1 MNVTVSIIDQHV
13 RGLAERRG
21 TDIVEVLGKAA
32 ADETF
37 RRSAAFVLLCVK
49 TMLGMGEEEA
59 LECLTEGGNDF
70 GVDAIHVAD
79 VADGEF
85 TVTLFQGKYKH
96 VNLDGTAGFP
106 EDGVLK
112 AVNAVRF
119 LFDLRAKID
128 VNPRLEA
135 SIEEVRSLI
144 LDGYI
149 PRVRF
154 LLCNNGMPWKRPEAQ
169 AIIDREDF
177 PTDQVL
183 FEHVNHDTLI
193 QIIQAP
199 KPIKDTI
206 LFSGRAIVE
215 DFNFSRVFIGKVS
228 VREIARIM
236 DTHGDRLLERNI
248 RRYLGLQSG
257 HRVNLEIRRTLLCEE
272 ERPNFFFYNNGITLI
287 CNRFDLD
294 ALQKSDYRV
303 LVEGLQIINGGQTC
317 KTIQTT
323 LSDLRGNTDN
333 LDIAFVLVRLYQLS
347 EKSSALASTITY
359 TTNSQNPV
367 DLRDLR
373 SNDPVQQRLELSI
386 RELGYGY
393 RRQRSD
399 SGSRGADI
407 TSGTAA
413 EAVLSVWRR
422 RPQQAKFM
430 SSEHFGKLYGEIFN
444 ESLSGAQTVI
454 AVLLFRIAENK
465 RRRPPAGAPEFVR
478 YASCFSAMLMG
489 EYLLG
494 DLGIS
499 SDRLEQLDH
508 RRFTDAKELVE
519 QRGEEYFERAT
530 VRLQK
535 ALTRLYGERP
545 VSLQRLAATFRRG
558 DLLEYLYLGGD
569 LFDDA
574 ERDRST

>member
-1 MNVTVSIIDQHV
+1 MNITVSIIDQQV
-13 RGLAERRG
+13 RGLAERLG
-21 TDIVEVLGKAA
+21 DELVEVLGTAA
-32 ADETF
+32 SDEIF

-49 TMLGMGEEEA
+49 TMLGMSEEEA
-59 LECLTEGGNDF
+59 LECLTEGGGDF
-70 GVDAIHVAD
+70 GVDAIHVSD
-79 VADGEF
+79 VIEDEF

-96 VNLDGTAGFP
+96 NNLEGNSGFP

-119 LFDLRAKID
+119 LFDLRAKVD

-135 SIEEVRSLI
+135 KIEEVRSLI

-149 PRVRF
+149 PHVRF

-169 AIIDREDF
+169 AIIDREEF
-177 PTDQVL
+177 PRGRVL

-199 KPIKDTI
+199 RPIKDTI
-206 LFSGRAIVE
+206 LFSGKAIVE

-236 DTHGDRLLERNI
+236 DAHGDRLLERNI

-257 HRVNLEIRRTLLCEE
+257 HRVNLDIRKTLTREE

-287 CNRFDLD
+287 CHRFDHD
-294 ALQKSDYRV
+294 ALQKSDHRV

-323 LSDLRGNTDN
+323 LSALRGDSAN
-333 LDIAFVLVRLYQLS
+333 LDIAFVLVRLYQIT

-373 SNDPVQQRLELSI
+373 SNDTVQQRLDLSI
-386 RELGYGY
+386 GQLGHTY

-399 SGSRGADI
+399 SGIRGTDI

-444 ESLSGAQTVI
+444 ESLNGAQTVI
-454 AVLLFRIAENK
+454 AVLLFRLAENK

-489 EYLLG
+489 EYLLA

-499 SDRLEQLDH
+499 SERLEQLDH
-508 RRFTDAKELVE
+508 RRFHEAKALVE
-519 QRGEEYFERAT
+519 QRGEQYFERAT
-530 VRLQK
+530 VRLQQ
-535 ALTRLYGERP
+535 ALKRLYGEQQ

-558 DLLEYLYLGGD
+558 DLLQYLDVVD
-569 LFDDA
+569 LFDGI
-574 ERDRST
+574 ERDAKA